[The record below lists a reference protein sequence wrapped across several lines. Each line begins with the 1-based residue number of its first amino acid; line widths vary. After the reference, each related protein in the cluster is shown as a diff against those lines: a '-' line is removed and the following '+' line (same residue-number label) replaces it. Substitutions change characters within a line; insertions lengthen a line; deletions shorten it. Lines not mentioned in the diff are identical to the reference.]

1 MAEKAGQDGD
11 YYTDKKY
18 VRLAG
23 RTAWQGVI
31 VGLSE
36 SLKIPKESELKDY
49 QKILEQNPYFLEIF
63 NNAIDTLCRTLGTD
77 GNLNVVIVEQG
88 IKKAR
93 ELINWSDKLS
103 RGYNIKD
110 DVFKVPKKLSALI
123 EEQYND
129 PILYE
134 EGFFK
139 SKRDEIRIQ
148 KKVDRMIK
156 VFDKENDRSVK
167 KSDDLQD
174 FRGFKT

>member
-1 MAEKAGQDGD
+1 MLSKAQKKIIKAKAILAEKAGQDGD

-77 GNLNVVIVEQG
+77 GNLNVVIV
-88 IKKAR
+88 
-93 ELINWSDKLS
+93 
-103 RGYNIKD
+103 
-110 DVFKVPKKLSALI
+110 
-123 EEQYND
+123 
-129 PILYE
+129 
-134 EGFFK
+134 
-139 SKRDEIRIQ
+139 
-148 KKVDRMIK
+148 
-156 VFDKENDRSVK
+156 
-167 KSDDLQD
+167 
-174 FRGFKT
+174 